1 MITREEYNELYAR
14 YMQTGICP
22 AELEPYRV
30 NNLVIMAAGL
40 SSRFTP
46 LSLEKPKGLLKVRGD
61 VLIERI
67 IQQAKEAGIQDI
79 AVVVGYKKELF
90 AYLQEQYKVQIIEN
104 NEYALRNN
112 HSSIYAA
119 RSVLGNSYICP
130 SDIYFVDNPFKP
142 YLYCSSYSALF
153 SPGQTTEWCLE
164 LDAHD
169 RIVGVTIGGEN
180 SWYMNGDSY
189 LDRSFSKRLIEF
201 IDLNYNT
208 PEIKNKYWENIF
220 IDHIDELYMEARKLK
235 DGVFFEFDT
244 FAELKAF
251 DPDFLEHNESTIVNQ
266 ICAALS
272 CHKAEI
278 QDICP
283 LNRSDASNLFR
294 LSTGSGE
301 YLYNYETASVEAL

>member
-1 MITREEYNELYAR
+1 
-14 YMQTGICP
+14 
-22 AELEPYRV
+22 
-30 NNLVIMAAGL
+30 MAAGL

-67 IQQAKEAGIQDI
+67 IRQAKEAGIQDI
-79 AVVVGYKKELF
+79 AIVVGYKKELF
-90 AYLQEQYKVQIIEN
+90 AYLREQYKVQLIEN
-104 NEYALRNN
+104 DEYALRNN

-153 SPGQTTEWCLE
+153 SPGQTHEWCLE

-169 RIVGVTIGGEN
+169 RIIGVTIGGEN

-189 LDRSFSKRLIEF
+189 LDHSFSKKLIEF
-201 IDLNYNT
+201 IGLHYST
-208 PEIKNKYWENIF
+208 PEIKDKYWENIY

-235 DGVFFEFDT
+235 DGAFFEFDT

-251 DPDFLEHNESTIVNQ
+251 DPDFLENNESTIVDQ

-272 CHKAEI
+272 CKKT
-278 QDICP
+278 DIRDIYP
-283 LNRSDASNLFR
+283 YNHSNPGNLYC
-294 LSTGSGE
+294 LSTCNGE
-301 YLYNYETASVEAL
+301 YLYNHETTSVEAL

>member
-1 MITREEYNELYAR
+1 
-14 YMQTGICP
+14 
-22 AELEPYRV
+22 
-30 NNLVIMAAGL
+30 MAAGL

-201 IDLNYNT
+201 IGLHYNT
-208 PEIKNKYWENIF
+208 PEIKDKYWENIF